1 MKCKQCGSERL
12 HKNGTDYRS
21 GVQQYRCADCGSAKQ
36 PIMEAESDSTPSR
49 KPTIGMT
56 LNDFRSKHD
65 VDFIVKRTLSQLD
78 RNMIYEKSD
87 VVKLTGLRAGYPGLS
102 QTIDDQ
108 KKYYGKVGSNMY
120 FSHPDTIT
128 ELKDQAK
135 LM

>member
-1 MKCKQCGSERL
+1 MKCKKCGSERV
-12 HKNGTDYRS
+12 HKNGVDART
-21 GVQQYRCADCGSAKQ
+21 GKQQYRCRECGSSKL
-36 PIMEAESDSTPSR
+36 PIMDDSEETPSKR
-49 KPTIGMT
+49 PSVGMT
-56 LNDFRSKHD
+56 LSEFRSKHD

-78 RNMIYEKSD
+78 KNMIYEKSD
-87 VVKLTGLRAGYPGLS
+87 ICKLTGLRAGYPGLS

-120 FSHPDTIT
+120 FSHPDTIA